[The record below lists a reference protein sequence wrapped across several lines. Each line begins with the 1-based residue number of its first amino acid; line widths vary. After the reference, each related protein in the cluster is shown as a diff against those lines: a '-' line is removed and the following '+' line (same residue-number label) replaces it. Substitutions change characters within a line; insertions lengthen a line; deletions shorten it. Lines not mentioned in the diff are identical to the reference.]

1 MEYSD
6 LIFLFYTYVTLF
18 ITSLLFFIYL
28 SNRNKLFKYPKS
40 KIEPVSIIMPCYNEE
55 KEIAK
60 ALDSLINLNWP
71 NDMLEIIVVDD
82 KSSDNSV
89 KIAKKYEKK
98 YKFIK
103 VIESKSNSGGA
114 ARPCNIGLEAAK
126 HDYVAITDADSK
138 PEKNILRKMIGFL
151 QSEKNTA
158 GVTCS
163 VLVDKPPK
171 TFIEKLQLIEYIVIA
186 FSRKLLDF
194 INAVY
199 VTPGPFALYKKDKLI
214 EAGKF
219 DEKNMTQDIE
229 IVWALRKI
237 GYDVRMSLDAKVYTS
252 APKKLKVW
260 WKQRNR
266 WNIGGMQTL
275 IKHKSQIFKNNILGN
290 FIIPFFSISLF
301 IGIIGIILLMNNL
314 INKLTSI
321 YLTSKFNDINA
332 AKYLINSELIT
343 LPPTVLFYFS
353 ISLLSL
359 GLFFTFFSISNM
371 KELNL
376 RFSEGFTVLF
386 YFLAYLSLYPFVI
399 LSSVYKFVRGN
410 YTW

>member
-28 SNRNKLFKYPKS
+28 SNRNKLFNYPKS
-40 KIEPVSIIMPCYNEE
+40 NIEPVSIIMPCYNEE

-114 ARPCNIGLEAAK
+114 ARPCNIGLEAAN
-126 HDYVAITDADSK
+126 HNYVAITDADSK

-151 QSEKNTA
+151 QIEKNTA

-301 IGIIGIILLMNNL
+301 IGILGIILLMNNL
-314 INKLTSI
+314 INKLTTI
-321 YLTSKFNDINA
+321 YLTSKFNDIHA
-332 AKYLINSELIT
+332 AKYLINSEIIS
-343 LPPTVLFYFS
+343 LPPIVLLYFS

-371 KELNL
+371 KELKI
-376 RFSEGFTVLF
+376 RFSESFTVLF

-399 LSSVYKFVRGN
+399 LSSVYKFLRGN

>member
-1 MEYSD
+1 MEYST

-18 ITSLLFFIYL
+18 ISSLLFFIFL
-28 SNRNKLFKYPKS
+28 SNKNKLFFYPKH

-55 KEIAK
+55 REIGK
-60 ALDSLINLNWP
+60 AIESLLNLDWP
-71 NDMLEIIVVDD
+71 KDKLEIIIVDD

-89 KIAKKYEKK
+89 KIAKKYAKK
-98 YKFIK
+98 YDNIR
-103 VIESKSNSGGA
+103 VIESKVNSGGA
-114 ARPCNIGLEAAK
+114 ARPCNIGVDAAK
-126 HDYVAITDADSK
+126 YEIIAITDADSK
-138 PEKNILRKMIGFL
+138 PEKNIIKKMIGFL
-151 QSEKNTA
+151 QKDKNNA

-199 VTPGPFALYKKDKLI
+199 VTPGPFALYKKDKII

-237 GYDVRMSLDAKVYTS
+237 GYSVRMSLGSKVYTT
-252 APKKLKVW
+252 APNKLKVW

-266 WNIGGMQTL
+266 WNIGGIQTI
-275 IKHKSQIFKNNILGN
+275 IKHKNQILKNNILGN
-290 FIIPFFSISLF
+290 FILPFFSVSLF
-301 IGIIGIILLMNNL
+301 IGILGIILMLNNL
-314 INKLTSI
+314 INKISTF
-321 YLTSKFNDINA
+321 YLTEKFGVSS
-332 AKYLINSELIT
+332 YLILTKLIS
-343 LPPTVLFYFS
+343 LPPLMILYFS
-353 ISLLSL
+353 FALISI
-359 GLFFTFFSISNM
+359 GLFFTYFCISNM
-371 KELNL
+371 KELNV
-376 RFSEGFTVLF
+376 GFKELFTIFF

-399 LSSVYKFVRGN
+399 LSSVYKYLRGN

>member
-6 LIFLFYTYVTLF
+6 LIFLFYTYATLF
-18 ITSLLFFIYL
+18 ISSLLFFIYF
-28 SNRNKLFKYPKS
+28 SNKNKMFNYPNYKY
-40 KIEPVSIIMPCYNEE
+40 EPVSIIMPCYNEE
-55 KEIAK
+55 KEIGNAIESLLN
-60 ALDSLINLNWP
+60 LDWP
-71 NDMLEIIVVDD
+71 NDKIEIIIVDD

-89 KIAKKYEKK
+89 KIAKKYAKK
-98 YKFIK
+98 YNFIK
-103 VIESKSNSGGA
+103 VIESKTNSGGA
-114 ARPCNIGLEAAK
+114 ARPCNIGLENSK
-126 HDYVAITDADSK
+126 YNYIAITDADSK
-138 PEKNILRKMIGFL
+138 PERSILKKMIGFL
-151 QSEKNTA
+151 QTEKNTA

-199 VTPGPFALYKKDKLI
+199 VTPGPFALYKKEKLI

-237 GYDVRMSLDAKVYTS
+237 GYDVRMSLGGKVYTT
-252 APKKLKVW
+252 APNRLKIW

-266 WNIGGMQTL
+266 WNIGGIQTI
-275 IKHKSQIFKNNILGN
+275 IKHKNQILKNNILGN
-290 FIIPFFSISLF
+290 FILPFFSVSLF
-301 IGIIGIILLMNNL
+301 IGLIGVVLMVNNI
-314 INKLTSI
+314 INKFTTI
-321 YLTSKFNDINA
+321 YLTSQYSISSS
-332 AKYLINSELIT
+332 KYLLNSETIS
-343 LPPTVLFYFS
+343 LPPLILLYFS
-353 ISLLSL
+353 LALISI
-359 GLFFTFFSISNM
+359 GIFFTYFSISNM
-371 KELNL
+371 KELKL
-376 RFSEGFTVLF
+376 GFKENISVLF
-386 YFLAYLSLYPFVI
+386 YFLVYLSLYPFVI

>member
-1 MEYSD
+1 M
-6 LIFLFYTYVTLF
+6 
-18 ITSLLFFIYL
+18 
-28 SNRNKLFKYPKS
+28 
-40 KIEPVSIIMPCYNEE
+40 
-55 KEIAK
+55 
-60 ALDSLINLNWP
+60 
-71 NDMLEIIVVDD
+71 
-82 KSSDNSV
+82 
-89 KIAKKYEKK
+89 
-98 YKFIK
+98 
-103 VIESKSNSGGA
+103 IESKSNSGGA

-126 HDYVAITDADSK
+126 HNYVAITDADSK

-275 IKHKSQIFKNNILGN
+275 IKHKSQILRI
-290 FIIPFFSISLF
+290 
-301 IGIIGIILLMNNL
+301 
-314 INKLTSI
+314 I
-321 YLTSKFNDINA
+321 YL
-332 AKYLINSELIT
+332 
-343 LPPTVLFYFS
+343 
-353 ISLLSL
+353 
-359 GLFFTFFSISNM
+359 
-371 KELNL
+371 
-376 RFSEGFTVLF
+376 
-386 YFLAYLSLYPFVI
+386 
-399 LSSVYKFVRGN
+399 
-410 YTW
+410 